1 MHVNL
6 NSFYVQRAIDQ
17 LSAVQAGATR
27 DSERVFN
34 ARRTIFAV
42 ATTVVLVFRIFGFDL
57 YAVRGIGH
65 VDGHF
70 TKTLLTIGAFDGIDL
85 DRILVPDIDMN
96 VAVDVCNADAARRGQ
111 RISLMKLVRQLVP
124 LRFLSGIGKGW

>member
-1 MHVNL
+1 MHVTL

-34 ARRTIFAV
+34 ARRTILSV
-42 ATTVVLVFRIFGFDL
+42 ATIITLVFRILGLDL
-57 YAVRGIGH
+57 YPVRGIGH

-70 TKTLLTIGAFDGIDL
+70 TETLLTVSAFDGIDF
-85 DRILVPDIDMN
+85 DRILKKSMPSN
-96 VAVDVCNADAARRGQ
+96 E
-111 RISLMKLVRQLVP
+111 
-124 LRFLSGIGKGW
+124 IGRAHV